1 MFISDWIATL
11 LSWLYDLWPSYGGS
25 IVLMTIVIMSVLA
38 PLTVRQTKSM
48 LEMQRL
54 QPEIKKLRTKYGK
67 DREALNQEM
76 MALYQANG
84 VNPLGGCLPLLVQLP
99 IFLFLFQV
107 VRGLTRRVTDI
118 GLSAGQAAYGDFGAL
133 EFGDR
138 TFNPDFLS
146 EGSKLR
152 TDLADST
159 DMNSFGIDLSQS
171 ASEAL
176 GDSISGGLPYLLL
189 VIAVGV
195 TTWIQQK
202 QIQGRQKGA
211 EINPQQQMIMKILP
225 FMLPIFSFGF
235 PAALVVYWFV
245 SNLFRVGQQLFI
257 TKQVYGKHDAEQ
269 DIVRPVAEEK
279 KPASQTAKA
288 GSGTK
293 TAQRGAA
300 HGRRSPVSTPP
311 PKKRKKP
318 PSPKQSAAKRSTPE
332 KRERQ
337 ERPTSK
343 RVTPKKNAAPPEPE
357 SRPRRRD
364 RKKK

>member
-25 IVLMTIVIMSVLA
+25 IILLTIVIMSVVA

-54 QPEIKKLRTKYGK
+54 QPEVKRLRAKYGK

-84 VNPLGGCLPLLVQLP
+84 VNPLGGCLPILVQLP

-118 GLSAGQAAYGDFGAL
+118 GLAAGQAAYGQYDAV
-133 EFGDR
+133 EYTDR
-138 TFNPDFLS
+138 NFNPDFLG
-146 EGSKLR
+146 EGSQLR
-152 TDLADST
+152 SDLANSNE
-159 DMNSFGIDLSQS
+159 MKSFGLDLSES
-171 ASEAL
+171 ASSAL
-176 GDSISGGLPYLLL
+176 GEGIIHGIPFLLL

-211 EINPQQQMIMKILP
+211 EINPQQQMIMKVLP

-245 SNLFRVGQQLFI
+245 SNLFRVGQQAFI
-257 TKQVYGKHDAEQ
+257 TKQVYGKHDADV
-269 DIVRPVAEEK
+269 DIVRPTTEK
-279 KPASQTAKA
+279 KPSGQTAR
-288 GSGTK
+288 GDSGTTK
-293 TAQRGAA
+293 TTSASAA
-300 HGRRSPVSTPP
+300 HGRRSPVSGPP

-318 PSPKQSAAKRSTPE
+318 NQQNKPAGKRSTQAP
-332 KRERQ
+332 KERQ
-337 ERPTSK
+337 EMKAST
-343 RVTPKKNAAPPEPE
+343 RVTPKKNVPPPEPE
-357 SRPRRRD
+357 PRSRRRD